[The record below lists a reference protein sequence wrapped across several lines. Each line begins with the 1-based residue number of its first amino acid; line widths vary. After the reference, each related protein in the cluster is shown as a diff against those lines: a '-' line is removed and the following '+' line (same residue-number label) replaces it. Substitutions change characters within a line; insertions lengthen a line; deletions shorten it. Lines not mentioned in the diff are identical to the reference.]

1 MSSRGIS
8 QKTMNRTGPA
18 LGPCPDCTRA
28 EPLGFDF
35 TMTFQPI
42 VSLDARRIFA
52 HEALVRG
59 LDGEGAGAIL
69 SQVDEGN
76 RYRFD
81 QLCRVKA
88 VRLAS
93 RLGIGTRL
101 SINFLPNAVYDPES
115 CIRTTIAAAEAAGMP
130 FENILFEITE
140 VEQVRDHDHLRRIF
154 ETYKRYGF
162 GTAIDDFGAGYSGLG
177 LLAEFHPDY
186 LKLDMQLIRD
196 IDTTPAKQAIV
207 RGIVATAREMSIEVI
222 AEGIEREGEIGF
234 LRDQGISLFQG
245 YFFARPAFESLADVH
260 FA

>member
-1 MSSRGIS
+1 MDCSR
-8 QKTMNRTGPA
+8 PA
-18 LGPCPDCTRA
+18 LGPCPDCVRA

-35 TMTFQPI
+35 TMAYQPI
-42 VSLDARRIFA
+42 VDLDAGQIFA

-59 LDGEGAGAIL
+59 LDGAGAGTIL
-69 SQVDEGN
+69 SRVDDGN

-88 VRLAS
+88 VRLAAK
-93 RLGIGTRL
+93 LGIDTRL
-101 SINFLPNAVYDPES
+101 SINFLPNAVYDPEN

-130 FENILFEITE
+130 LENILFEITE

-177 LLAEFHPDY
+177 LLTEFHPDY
-186 LKLDMQLIRD
+186 LKLDMKLIRD
-196 IDTTPAKQAIV
+196 IDTAPAKQAIV
-207 RGIVATAREMSIEVI
+207 RGIVATALEMGIEVI
-222 AEGIEREGEIGF
+222 AEGIEREGELDF
-234 LRDQGISLFQG
+234 LREQGITLFQG
-245 YFFARPAFESLADVH
+245 YFFARPAFESLAAVR

>member
-1 MSSRGIS
+1 MDCSRP
-8 QKTMNRTGPA
+8 T
-18 LGPCPDCTRA
+18 LGPCPDCVRA

-35 TMTFQPI
+35 TMAYQPI
-42 VSLDARRIFA
+42 VDLDARRIFA

-59 LDGEGAGAIL
+59 VDGAGAGAIL

-88 VRLAS
+88 VRLAAK
-93 RLGIGTRL
+93 LGIDTRL
-101 SINFLPNAVYDPES
+101 SINFLPNAVYDPEN

-130 FENILFEITE
+130 FENIVFEITE

-177 LLAEFHPDY
+177 LLTEFHPDY
-186 LKLDMQLIRD
+186 LKLDMKLIRD
-196 IDTTPAKQAIV
+196 IDTAPAKQAIV
-207 RGIVATAREMSIEVI
+207 RGIVATALEMGIEVI

-234 LRDQGISLFQG
+234 LRDQGIRLFQG
-245 YFFARPAFESLADVH
+245 YFFARPAFESLAAVR